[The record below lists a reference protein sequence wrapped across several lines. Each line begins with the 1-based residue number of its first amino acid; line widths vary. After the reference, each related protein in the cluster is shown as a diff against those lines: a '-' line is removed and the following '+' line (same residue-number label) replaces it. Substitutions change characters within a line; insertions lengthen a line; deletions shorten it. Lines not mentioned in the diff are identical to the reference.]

1 MMHII
6 FTIILED
13 LNWKLQNLGK
23 QKNKVLDEK
32 VEVREEI
39 NYY

>member
-1 MMHII
+1 MLHII

-13 LNWKLQNLGK
+13 LNYKIFGN
-23 QKNKVLDEK
+23 KNKVLDER
-32 VEVREEI
+32 VEVRRREEI